1 MRGGIR
7 KKHSAEFKAKV
18 ALAAIP
24 EDGTIGELAG
34 KFGVHPSQIHLW
46 KKAAL
51 DGLARSFESEAKAVQ
66 GESQDKARTTEML
79 AKIGEL
85 TLERD
90 FFRERSGR

>member
-1 MRGGIR
+1 MGGIR
-7 KKHSAEFKAKV
+7 KKHSTEFKAKV
-18 ALAAIP
+18 ALAAIR

>member
-1 MRGGIR
+1 MGNIR

-18 ALAAIP
+18 ALAAIR

-34 KFGVHPSQIHLW
+34 KFGVHPSQIHAW

-51 DGLARSFESEAKAVQ
+51 EGMARSFESEAKAVQ
-66 GESQDKARTTEML
+66 GDAQDKARTTEML
-79 AKIGEL
+79 VKIGQL

-90 FFRERSGR
+90 FFRVRSGR

>member
-1 MRGGIR
+1 
-7 KKHSAEFKAKV
+7 
-18 ALAAIP
+18 LAAIR

-51 DGLARSFESEAKAVQ
+51 DGMARSFESEAKAVQ
-66 GESQDKARTTEML
+66 GDAQDKARTSEML
-79 AKIGEL
+79 IKIGEL

-90 FFRERSGR
+90 FFRVRSGR

>member
-1 MRGGIR
+1 MGNIR

-18 ALAAIP
+18 ALAAIR

-51 DGLARSFESEAKAVQ
+51 DGMARSFESEAKAVQ
-66 GESQDKARTTEML
+66 GDAQDKARTSEML
-79 AKIGEL
+79 IKIGEL

-90 FFRERSGR
+90 FFRVRSGR